1 MSTRK
6 GKQEGQRFA
15 DMTPANSLVIADKV
29 KEQGLGVVDDL
40 AGAIEGALLAQP
52 AVH

>member
-6 GKQEGQRFA
+6 GQREGHRFA
-15 DMTPANSLVIADKV
+15 DMTPANILVMADKV

-40 AGAIEGALLAQP
+40 AGAIGGALLAQP

>member
-1 MSTRK
+1 
-6 GKQEGQRFA
+6 
-15 DMTPANSLVIADKV
+15 MTPADILARADKV

-40 AGAIEGALLAQP
+40 AGAIGGALLAQP